1 MEPKLK
7 AKELVKRYADF
18 NSSILQ
24 MMSGKYSN
32 EIAKQ
37 CALIA
42 VDEIIKEYSTLPH
55 FGELYLENIE
65 YYQEV
70 KQEIEL
76 L

>member
-1 MEPKLK
+1 MTPKEK

-18 NSSILQ
+18 NSSMLQ

-32 EIAKQ
+32 GIAKQ

-42 VDEIIKEYSTLPH
+42 VDEILNMYFSNH
-55 FGELYLENIE
+55 LEE
-65 YYQEV
+65 DYWKDV
-70 KQEIEL
+70 KVEIVL